1 MIPASAASAAIGA
14 TQGLVKTGQIAS
26 DTVNVLNTTDSILNR
41 LLPEGEEEMPS
52 KDETTYTS
60 KKTVLTNNVMI
71 ELLTDNLANE
81 LFRPDQRV
89 EAQSFLQRLLF
100 SCCCP
105 PKSLMLVRV
114 SDAGLQET
122 LKIER
127 DPAFSQAVNV
137 FGRVSTGMGEKISQA
152 AWVSRV
158 IYVLTAQL
166 TQDCSSTNIQAYAQ
180 LLKAITDLVIDHYQQ
195 PKRWFCLSAIEYGE
209 VTRLFTAC
217 QQYKTIFDTFAAR
230 IPDFDWPR
238 SYQILSG
245 HLNSLSKALKEKI
258 AGHIAGKEVKFSK
271 SITHSD
277 WQKDLIKSVGKD
289 YAAAIMKSLNE
300 YDKFK
305 SLIRSNREML
315 FRVGDAVDEGV
326 IFYVTTLHSLIDFI
340 QECLIDWEKLR
351 SKLAISSISNSL
363 WWLNLMMDLSL
374 AMVDGISD
382 NALFNTPFSRA
393 ILENTNRHL
402 QDFRGLDQ
410 HHRSIPFLSHAIA
423 SISDILGHND
433 KQFNA
438 DNPVMLAMTHV
449 LNSEHSQLTM
459 ETLINDL
466 RSVIQYAFTS
476 HRSDR
481 SVFFEE
487 KMQFRLYALAH
498 QLIYEDYKDKARS
511 QLRVSPLAAKVA
523 EQIQMGDK
531 KIHEIEYIATH
542 DQTRM
547 QSRQPKDAFKE
558 FITVF
563 KQMLQDD
570 LAAPRRTIKQ
580 HGYAYP
586 FLMILLRWGLAFF
599 QSDMKQVHQG
609 AGELMLPCPFG
620 ADKLIANRAGNI
632 FKRTT
637 VGEPKALGDI
647 RIGLAL

>member
-1 MIPASAASAAIGA
+1 MIPAGAAFSA
-14 TQGLVKTGQIAS
+14 TQGLVKTGQFAS
-26 DTVNVLNTTDSILNR
+26 DAVNVLNTTDSILNR
-41 LLPEGEEEMPS
+41 LIPEGEEEMPG
-52 KDETTYTS
+52 KDETIYTS
-60 KKTVLTNNVMI
+60 KKTVLTHHVMI
-71 ELLTDNLANE
+71 ELLSDNLAKE
-81 LFRPDQRV
+81 LFRPDQRI

-105 PKSLMLVRV
+105 PKPLMQVSI
-114 SDAGLQET
+114 SDAGLQEA

-127 DPAFSQAVNV
+127 DPSFSQAVNV
-137 FGRVSTGMGEKISQA
+137 FGRVSTGMGETISQA

-158 IYVLTAQL
+158 LYVLTAQL

-180 LLKAITDLVIDHYQQ
+180 LLKAITDLVIEYYQT
-195 PKRWFCLSAIEYGE
+195 PKTWWCLSAIESGE
-209 VTRLFTAC
+209 VSRLFTAC
-217 QQYKTIFDTFAAR
+217 QQYKTIFDTVAAR
-230 IPDFDWPR
+230 VPDFDWPR

-258 AGHIAGKEVKFSK
+258 ASLIAGKEVKFSK

-277 WQKDLIKSVGKD
+277 WQKDLVKSVGKD
-289 YAAAIMKSLNE
+289 CAVAIMMSLNE

-305 SLIRSNREML
+305 SLIRSNRDRL
-315 FRVGDAVDEGV
+315 IQIGDAVDEGV
-326 IFYVTTLHSLIDFI
+326 IFYVSTLHALIDFI

-351 SKLAISSISNSL
+351 SKLAISSVSDSL

-374 AMVDGISD
+374 AMVDGINDST
-382 NALFNTPFSRA
+382 LFNTPFSRA
-393 ILENTNRHL
+393 ILENTNKRL
-402 QDFRGLDQ
+402 QDFRGSDQ
-410 HHRSIPFLSHAIA
+410 HHRSIPFLSQAIG
-423 SISDILGHND
+423 SIADILGHND

-438 DNPVMLAMTHV
+438 GNPVMMAMTHV

-498 QLIYEDYKDKARS
+498 QLIYEDYKDKTRS
-511 QLRVSPLAAKVA
+511 QIRVSPLAAKVA
-523 EQIQMGDK
+523 EQIQMGNK

-547 QSRQPKDAFKE
+547 QSRQPKEAFKE

-563 KQMLQDD
+563 KQMIQDD

-586 FLMILLRWGLAFF
+586 FLMILLRWGLAYF
-599 QSDMKQVHQG
+599 QSDIKRVPQG
-609 AGELMLPCPFG
+609 AAVLMLPCSFN
-620 ADKLIANRAGNI
+620 ADQLIANRSVNI
-632 FKRTT
+632 FKRNT

-647 RIGLAL
+647 CIGLAL